1 MNKELRLN
9 NPWFVA
15 VWPGMGHVAVSAGFY
30 LIAKLGMD
38 LHKEVSPDGLFD
50 IDHVEVVDG
59 IIQSTELPRNRYFV
73 YRDPNGKRDGVVFI
87 GEAQPSVGK
96 YAFCNEIISYA
107 KELGVTEITTFAA
120 MATHMRPEH
129 ESRVFAAATD
139 EVTLDSFIQ
148 LETEVLKDGNISGL
162 NGVLLGAAA
171 AAQLHGSC
179 FLGEMPSIFHQFPY
193 PKASLNV
200 LRVFCDAVGLTLDTK
215 ELEEQAETMDE
226 QLSKWLRRLERSMQ
240 QREGEVGTEETGL
253 DEDVNPSEETEEGFD
268 IGSVSSAGD
277 SNLLSNQDQE
287 RIELLFDA
295 ASTDRSKAY
304 ELKREL
310 DRLQVFRQYENRFL
324 DLFRQQPPLDSA
336 A

>member
-1 MNKELRLN
+1 VNKKLRLN

-30 LIAKLGMD
+30 LISKLGMD
-38 LHKEVSPDGLFD
+38 LHKEVSPAGLFD
-50 IDHVEVVDG
+50 VDHVEVVDG
-59 IIQSTELPRNRYFV
+59 IIQATELPRNRYFV
-73 YRDPNGKRDGVVFI
+73 YRDPQGKRDGVVFI

-107 KELGVTEITTFAA
+107 KELGATEITTFAA

-148 LETEVLKDGNISGL
+148 LESEVLKDGNISGL

-171 AAQLHGSC
+171 AAKLHGSC

-200 LRVFCDAVGLTLDTK
+200 LRIFCQSVGLTLDTE
-215 ELEEQAETMDE
+215 ELEEQAKTMDE

-240 QREGEVGTEETGL
+240 QREGEVGMDETGL
-253 DEDVNPSEETEEGFD
+253 DEDIIPSDEAEEGFD
-268 IGSVSSAGD
+268 IGSVSGASE

-287 RIELLFDA
+287 RIEMLFDA

-310 DRLQVFRQYENRFL
+310 DRLQVFKQYENRFL
-324 DLFRQQPPLDSA
+324 DLFRQPPPLDSA

>member
-1 MNKELRLN
+1 MNQELRLK

-96 YAFCNEIISYA
+96 YAFCNDVISYA

-148 LETEVLKDGNISGL
+148 LEAEVLKDGNISGL

-171 AAQLHGSC
+171 AAHLHGSC

-200 LRVFCDAVGLTLDTK
+200 LRIFCDAVGLTLDTK

-240 QREGEVGTEETGL
+240 QREGEIGTEETGL
-253 DEDVNPSEETEEGFD
+253 DEDVNPSEETEEEFD
-268 IGSVSSAGD
+268 MGPVSGAGE

-310 DRLQVFRQYENRFL
+310 DRLQVFKQYENRFL
-324 DLFRQQPPLDSA
+324 DLFRQPPPLDSA

>member
-1 MNKELRLN
+1 MNHELRLN

-15 VWPGMGHVAVSAGFY
+15 VWPGMGHVAISAGFY
-30 LIAKLGMD
+30 LIAKLGMS
-38 LHKEVSPDGLFD
+38 LHREVSPEGLFD
-50 IDHVEVVDG
+50 VDHVEVVDG
-59 IIQSTELPRNRYFV
+59 IIQATELPRNRYFV
-73 YRDPNGKRDGVVFI
+73 YRDAHGKRDGVVFI

-96 YAFCNEIISYA
+96 YAFCNEIISFA

-129 ESRVFAAATD
+129 QSRVFAAATD
-139 EVTLDSFIQ
+139 ELTLDSFIQ
-148 LETEVLKDGNISGL
+148 LDAEVLKDGNISGL

-171 AAQLHGSC
+171 ASHLHGSC

-200 LRVFCDAVGLTLDTK
+200 LRIFCQSVGLTLDFE
-215 ELEEQAETMDE
+215 ELEEQATTMDE

-240 QREGEVGTEETGL
+240 QREGEVRPEDANFEEHAASL
-253 DEDVNPSEETEEGFD
+253 DEAEEDFEV
-268 IGSVSSAGD
+268 GSVSSAVE
-277 SNLLSNQDQE
+277 SNLLSNQERE
-287 RIELLFDA
+287 RIESLFNA

-310 DRLQVFRQYENRFL
+310 DRLQVFKQYENRFL
-324 DLFRQQPPLDSA
+324 DLFRQPPPLDSA

>member
-1 MNKELRLN
+1 
-9 NPWFVA
+9 
-15 VWPGMGHVAVSAGFY
+15 
-30 LIAKLGMD
+30 
-38 LHKEVSPDGLFD
+38 
-50 IDHVEVVDG
+50 
-59 IIQSTELPRNRYFV
+59 
-73 YRDPNGKRDGVVFI
+73 
-87 GEAQPSVGK
+87 VGR

-148 LETEVLKDGNISGL
+148 LEAEVLKDGNISGL

-200 LRVFCDAVGLTLDTK
+200 LRIFCQAVGLTLDTA
-215 ELEEQAETMDE
+215 ELEEQAKTMDE

-240 QREGEVGTEETGL
+240 QREGEVGPDETGL
-253 DEDVNPSEETEEGFD
+253 EEEANQSNEAEEEFDV
-268 IGSVSSAGD
+268 GSVSGVGE

-287 RIELLFDA
+287 RIETLFDA
-295 ASTDRSKAY
+295 ATTDRSKAY

-310 DRLQVFRQYENRFL
+310 DRLQVFKQYENRFL
-324 DLFRQQPPLDSA
+324 DLFRQPPPLDSA

>member
-1 MNKELRLN
+1 
-9 NPWFVA
+9 
-15 VWPGMGHVAVSAGFY
+15 
-30 LIAKLGMD
+30 
-38 LHKEVSPDGLFD
+38 
-50 IDHVEVVDG
+50 
-59 IIQSTELPRNRYFV
+59 
-73 YRDPNGKRDGVVFI
+73 
-87 GEAQPSVGK
+87 VGR

-148 LETEVLKDGNISGL
+148 LEAEVLKDGNISGL

-200 LRVFCDAVGLTLDTK
+200 LRIFCQAVGLTLDTA
-215 ELEEQAETMDE
+215 ELEEQAKTMDE

-268 IGSVSSAGD
+268 IGSVSGAGD

-310 DRLQVFRQYENRFL
+310 DRLQVFKQYENRFL

>member
-1 MNKELRLN
+1 MNHELRLN

-30 LIAKLGMD
+30 LIAKLGMS
-38 LHKEVSPDGLFD
+38 LHREVSPEGLFD
-50 IDHVEVVDG
+50 VDHVEVVDG
-59 IIQSTELPRNRYFV
+59 IIQATELPRNRYFV
-73 YRDPNGKRDGVVFI
+73 YRDPHGKRDGVVFL
-87 GEAQPSVGK
+87 GEAQPSIGK

-107 KELGVTEITTFAA
+107 KELGATEITTFAA

-139 EVTLDSFIQ
+139 EATLDSFMQ
-148 LETEVLKDGNISGL
+148 LEAEVLKDGNISGL

-179 FLGEMPSIFHQFPY
+179 FLGEMPSIFHQFPF

-200 LRVFCDAVGLTLDTK
+200 LRIFCQSVGLTLDTK

-240 QREGEVGTEETGL
+240 QRDEEVGPDDTGL
-253 DEDVNPSEETEEGFD
+253 DSEAGQSNEAEEELD
-268 IGSVSSAGD
+268 IGSISGAGEP
-277 SNLLSNQDQE
+277 NLLSNQDEE
-287 RIELLFDA
+287 RIETLFDA

-310 DRLQVFRQYENRFL
+310 DRLHVFKQYENRFL
-324 DLFRQQPPLDSA
+324 DLFRQPPPLDSA

>member
-1 MNKELRLN
+1 MNQELRLN

-30 LIAKLGMD
+30 LISKLGMD
-38 LHKEVSPDGLFD
+38 LHKEVGPEGLFD
-50 IDHVEVVDG
+50 VDHVDVVDG
-59 IIQSTELPRNRYFV
+59 IIQPTELPRNRYFV
-73 YRDPNGKRDGVVFI
+73 YRDPHGKRDGVVFI
-87 GEAQPSVGK
+87 GEAQPSVGR
-96 YAFCNEIISYA
+96 YAFCNEIVSYA

-148 LETEVLKDGNISGL
+148 LEAEVLKDGNISGL

-200 LRVFCDAVGLTLDTK
+200 LRIFCQAVGLTVDTA
-215 ELEEQAETMDE
+215 ELEEQAKTMDE

-240 QREGEVGTEETGL
+240 QREGEVGPDETGL
-253 DEDVNPSEETEEGFD
+253 EEEANQSNEAEEEFDV
-268 IGSVSSAGD
+268 GSVSGVGE

-287 RIELLFDA
+287 RIETLFDA
-295 ASTDRSKAY
+295 ATTDRSKAY

-310 DRLQVFRQYENRFL
+310 DRLQVFKQYENRFL
-324 DLFRQQPPLDSA
+324 DLFRQPPPLDSA